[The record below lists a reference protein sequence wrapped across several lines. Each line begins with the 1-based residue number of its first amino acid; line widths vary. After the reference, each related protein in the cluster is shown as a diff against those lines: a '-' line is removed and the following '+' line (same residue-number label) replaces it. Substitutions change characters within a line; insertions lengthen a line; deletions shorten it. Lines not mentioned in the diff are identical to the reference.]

1 MHSQFKIFEVFLQNL
16 HNEIL
21 NCSSGTYLRMK
32 SNQFTGKEQGRIDKG
47 IEWFTSV
54 LEIII
59 IQTVIGITLGF

>member
-21 NCSSGTYLRMK
+21 NCSSGSHLRMK